1 LSVSLREACFIA
13 NFHRVGWRTFCFMN
27 TSEDGKEIICE
38 TKMEVSAYITE
49 GGGIA
54 IEQLDPMMNESGLIV
69 IQKSDVSPLIRAL
82 RKLKKSL

>member
-1 LSVSLREACFIA
+1 
-13 NFHRVGWRTFCFMN
+13 MN
-27 TSEDGKEIICE
+27 TNEDGKEIICE

-82 RKLKKSL
+82 SKLKKRL